1 MVGVLGTCLGENGVN
16 IDQFQLARNKRG
28 GEAMSL
34 IRVDDDLPDAV
45 VEEIRNK
52 EGITSVIKIVL

>member
-1 MVGVLGTCLGENGVN
+1 
-16 IDQFQLARNKRG
+16 
-28 GEAMSL
+28 MSL
-34 IRVDDDLPDAV
+34 IRVDDELPDAV

>member
-1 MVGVLGTCLGENGVN
+1 
-16 IDQFQLARNKRG
+16 
-28 GEAMSL
+28 MSL

-45 VEEIRNK
+45 VEEIRGK